1 VAIVSGSKSLAEK
14 LKDLASHRHI
24 SVSG

>member
-1 VAIVSGSKSLAEK
+1 VAIVSGGKSLAEK